1 MRAPRPNDAGS
12 AAPRRAWVWLTFAA
26 ATLVVASAATLV
38 NLERYLSVD
47 EVRMPDLVGMPY
59 DAATQVL
66 RRQGLDPVT
75 FVEYVAGVAANT
87 VSSQSPEAGA
97 IVKRSRTVHLGVN
110 TPPAEARIPDMIGM
124 READAVRRAS
134 DLNLPIASVRYAPDT
149 RPAGTVV
156 DHRPEGGARLGTGER
171 LELVVSSGTERPE
184 VALPQLEGLD
194 VDEAAARLREMGFG
208 RVETLPS
215 AVSFTRPRS
224 VVSMYPAAGAT
235 VPPSTPVVLH
245 YALSSATVVSVPEI
259 VGMPQWRAQLAL
271 RAAQLRIGQ
280 VTYVQ
285 DPAQPEGVIDVKPTG
300 YTLPGTPVL
309 LTVNG
314 TPPTLPLPDF
324 DLPVRDGSSDLDPRG
339 GGLDAG
345 PTEPVDIGGRS
356 VPFTFDPTFMGVRRL
371 LEQPYQLRLVISDDR
386 GERTALD
393 RRMDPGEVVSTT
405 VVVYGDAPLLQTYID
420 EVFFQ
425 AWRP

>member
-1 MRAPRPNDAGS
+1 M
-12 AAPRRAWVWLTFAA
+12 WLAVAA
-26 ATLVVASAATLV
+26 ATLVIASAATLV

-59 DAATQVL
+59 DAAVQVL
-66 RRQGLDPVT
+66 RREGLDPVT

-87 VSSQSPEAGA
+87 VSSQSPDPGA

-124 READAVRRAS
+124 REPDAIRRAA
-134 DLNLPIASVRYAPDT
+134 DLNLPVGTVHYTPDS
-149 RPAGTVV
+149 RDAGMVV
-156 DHRPEGGARLGTGER
+156 DHTPEGGARLGPGER
-171 LELVVSSGTERPE
+171 LELVVSAGRERPA
-184 VALPQLEGLD
+184 VSLPQLEGLD
-194 VDEAAARLREMGFG
+194 VDDAAARLRELGFG

-224 VVSMYPAAGAT
+224 VVSMYPSAGRA

-245 YALSSATVVSVPEI
+245 YALSSATVVSVPEL
-259 VGMPQWRAQLAL
+259 VGLPQWRAQLAL
-271 RAAQLRIGQ
+271 RAAQLLIGE

-285 DPAQPEGVIDVKPTG
+285 DPAQPEGVIDAKPTG
-300 YTLPGTPVL
+300 FTLPGTPVL

-314 TPPTLPLPDF
+314 TPPDLPMPDF
-324 DLPVRDGSSDLDPRG
+324 DLPVRDGSDDLDPRG
-339 GGLDAG
+339 GGGGGAAQ
-345 PTEPVDIGGRS
+345 PVDIGGRS

-371 LEQPYQLRLVISDDR
+371 LEQPYQLRLVVSDDR

-393 RRMDPGEVVSTT
+393 RRLEAGEVVSTT
-405 VVVYGDAPLLQTYID
+405 VVVYGEGMLQTYID
-420 EVFFQ
+420 DVFFQ